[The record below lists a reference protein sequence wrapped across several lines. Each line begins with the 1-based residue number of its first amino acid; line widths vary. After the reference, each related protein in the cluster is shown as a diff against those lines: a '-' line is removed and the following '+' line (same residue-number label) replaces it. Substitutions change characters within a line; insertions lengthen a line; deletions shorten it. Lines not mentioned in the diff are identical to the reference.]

1 MRYRAN
7 SLETRMEEERLL
19 NNMNMF
25 NAPKEERTLANY
37 TKEAMCIIG
46 RWGRPWML
54 DDEDVIANVIN
65 AIIRAEYDFDPSRG
79 VKRSTV
85 RITYAR
91 YQIISEFRDIKKL
104 QNRPH
109 HFSIEADRLGKNG
122 STYRSPLGDIEDYR
136 EPFTPTAETNEYVAK
151 QKGIVDKILKTK
163 ILTNKQRKYLK
174 LRYLKG
180 KSVNEM
186 AEKFEC
192 SKQAIHCVVSG
203 GLKKLQ
209 KQLVAS

>member
-1 MRYRAN
+1 MRYSAN

-19 NNMNMF
+19 NNMF

-46 RWGRPWML
+46 RWGRAWML
-54 DDEDVIANVIN
+54 EDNDIISNVVH
-65 AIIRAEYDFDPSRG
+65 AIIKAEYDFDPSRG

-85 RITYAR
+85 RITYGR
-91 YQIISEFRDIKKL
+91 YQIISEFRNVKKL
-104 QNRPH
+104 EKRPH
-109 HFSIEADRLGKNG
+109 HFSIEGDRLGKNG
-122 STYRSPLGDIEDYR
+122 SVYKSPSGDIEDYR
-136 EPFTPTAETNEYVAK
+136 EPFTPTAETNEHVAK
-151 QKGIVDKILKTK
+151 QKGVVNELLKTK
-163 ILTNKQRKYLK
+163 VLTNKQRKYLK
-174 LRYLKG
+174 LRYLKNQ
-180 KSVNEM
+180 SVNDM
-186 AEKFEC
+186 AEKFGC